1 MRTRTLVLA
10 LALTGLAAAPAAL
23 RAQMPRPASH
33 TATWV
38 RSHGPAAADEQM
50 CRMCHTQTSFCTT
63 CHDGASRPTF
73 HSTNYVQR
81 HGEDALTRETDCA
94 SCHQAQAFCVSCH
107 QGVGAART
115 GAPRA
120 AYHDAQSDWMLIH
133 GRVARRS
140 IETCSSCHRQVDCT
154 KCHSPTGYAR
164 INPHPAG
171 LDLERLRTA
180 NAAVC
185 QRCHITGPPSAP

>member
-10 LALTGLAAAPAAL
+10 LALTGLAAPAAL

-63 CHDGASRPTF
+63 CHDGANRPTF
-73 HSTNYVQR
+73 HSTNYVTR

-94 SCHQAQAFCVSCH
+94 SCH

-120 AYHDAQSDWMLIH
+120 AYHDAQADWMLIH

-140 IETCSSCHRQVDCT
+140 IETCGSCHRQTDCT

-180 NAAVC
+180 NATVC
-185 QRCHITGPPSAP
+185 QRCHLAGPPSAP